1 MPARRRPLLRLLV
14 LFSLLLGFRTVDT
27 VSGLTLQPRPQ
38 VLAYAV
44 GIVMLGRFLLNL
56 FVWTADYPA
65 TRPFAKLFTSEAF
78 DRFDIVVLGG
88 TVLLAGDTRR

>member
-1 MPARRRPLLRLLV
+1 MPVFA

-44 GIVMLGRFLLNL
+44 GKPIN
-56 FVWTADYPA
+56 
-65 TRPFAKLFTSEAF
+65 
-78 DRFDIVVLGG
+78 VV
-88 TVLLAGDTRR
+88 A